1 MRLHLTGLPHTE
13 TTSDFLTCAYTQKIV
28 KFGRM
33 MTDAGYDVV
42 LYSGEDNETPCAE
55 HVQVFTRAERERW
68 FGVHDSGSLWGHLTW
83 DPASEP
89 WTLVNART
97 AAAIRERAEPEDLV
111 LLIAGLAQRPLAVA
125 LADLTSCEWGVGYEG
140 IFSPFCAFESYAW
153 RHVLYSKMAAPG
165 TTTVG
170 RWYDAVIPNYFDPD
184 DFGPARPP
192 DRPPYFLFI
201 GRGIRRKGPQI
212 AADVAEYLG
221 VQLVIAGAEIEPGG
235 FPAYG
240 ERAGIVGPAIRREM
254 MAGAVAV
261 FAPTLYGGPFEG
273 VAVEAMMSGAPV
285 ITSDWG
291 AFAETVQDGD
301 GWRCHTMAE
310 YVDAGRAAL
319 NGIRHDRAGVRRAR
333 RERAINR
340 YGLNAVGAQY
350 ERFFGRL
357 FELQGPGWGHME
369 HWRPPEA

>member
-1 MRLHLTGLPHTE
+1 MTGPYRFHILGLPWTN
-13 TTSDFLTCAYTQKIV
+13 TTDEFSWCAYTQKV
-28 KFGRM
+28 AKFGRM
-33 MTDAGYDVV
+33 MTRRGHEVFI
-42 LYSGEDNETPCAE
+42 YSGPENTADCTE
-55 HVQVFTRAERERW
+55 HVEVITAEEQAPMLGTQDAPWEDLGAWAPMNQRAI
-68 FGVHDSGSLWGHLTW
+68 
-83 DPASEP
+83 
-89 WTLVNART
+89 
-97 AAAIRERAEPEDLV
+97 AAIRKRAEPTDF
-111 LLIAGLAQRPLAVA
+111 LLMTCGPRQQPVARALPWLKAVEYGIGYHETS
-125 LADLTSCEWGVGYEG
+125 ADFRV
-140 IFSPFCAFESYAW
+140 FESYAW
-153 RHVLYSKMAAPG
+153 MHTIYTREQGSNWD
-165 TTTVG
+165 G
-170 RWYDAVIPNYFDPD
+170 RNYDAVIPNYFDSD

-192 DRPPYFLFI
+192 DVPPYFLFI

-240 ERAGIVGPAIRREM
+240 ERAGLVGPATRREM
-254 MAGAVAV
+254 MAGAAAV